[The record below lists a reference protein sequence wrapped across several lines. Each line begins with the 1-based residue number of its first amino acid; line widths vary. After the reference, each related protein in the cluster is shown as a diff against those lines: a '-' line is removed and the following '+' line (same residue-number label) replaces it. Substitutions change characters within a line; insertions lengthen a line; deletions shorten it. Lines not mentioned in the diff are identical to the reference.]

1 MSDVTELRVAGEMTE
16 IAGHS
21 VALNYGDVA
30 AEYGALRRGA
40 MVVDRSERGRV
51 RMSGPRAAEMLAGMV
66 TNDVA
71 ALRPG
76 EGQYAAALLP
86 KGKVLADLRIFA
98 EDGSFLV
105 DAPVR
110 AAAGWLAAVRKYV
123 NPRLVPYR
131 DESAALRDIGVFGI
145 GAHHVVSA
153 ITGIGSSALGVLEP
167 YHHVTAEVD
176 GTPVLV
182 ARVPDLAL
190 EGFQL
195 FVPAESSGIVWQRAL
210 SAGAT
215 PGGVA
220 AFDIARVEAGRPEW
234 GVDIDDTT
242 IPQEANLDELAAISY
257 TKGCYI
263 GQETVARVHFRG
275 HVNRHLR
282 GLRYVSPEP
291 IPYRAALLDDA
302 GKPLGDVRSAVLSPR
317 LGGVALGMVRREVEL
332 GTQLIA
338 RWEGGER
345 RVDVSHT
352 PFPL

>member
-1 MSDVTELRVAGEMTE
+1 MSDVTTLRPTGVMTEVAGRPVTL
-16 IAGHS
+16 HH
-21 VALNYGDVA
+21 GDVV

-40 MVVDRSERGRV
+40 MLVDRSERGRL
-51 RMSGPRAAEMLAGMV
+51 RMSGPKAAEMLTGMV

-71 ALRPG
+71 ALAPG
-76 EGQYAAALLP
+76 QGQYAAALTP
-86 KGKVLADLRIFA
+86 KGKILADLRIFA
-98 EDGSFLV
+98 EEGSFLV
-105 DAPVR
+105 DAPAR
-110 AAAGWLAAVRKYV
+110 AAEGWLAAVRKFV

-131 DESAALRDIGVFGI
+131 DEREALRDIGLFGLT
-145 GAHHVVSA
+145 AHHVVSA
-153 ITGIGSSALGVLEP
+153 LTGIGSSALGALEP
-167 YHHVTAEVD
+167 YHHTAAEVD
-176 GTPVLV
+176 GTRVLV

-190 EGFQL
+190 EGFEL
-195 FVPAESSGIVWQRAL
+195 FVPAEAFPLVWQRAL
-210 SAGAT
+210 AAGAT
-215 PGGVA
+215 PGGLA

-242 IPQEANLDELAAISY
+242 IPQEANFDELGAISY

-291 IPYRAALLDDA
+291 VPFHASLFDGE

-332 GTQLIA
+332 GTQLVA

-345 RVDVSHT
+345 RVDVSHI